1 MKITDPTHHLE
12 FARFGGA
19 DSVSLPRDFYLR
31 DAAAV
36 ARELLGAILV
46 KRSSDGTAAGVIV
59 ETEAYAGHGDAACH
73 SFKHH
78 APPPGH
84 RTRVMFGDGGY
95 AYVYFIYG
103 MHNCFNVTVNVTGK
117 PEAVLIRA
125 LEPIDGIELMCARR
139 NTQDIGNLCR
149 GPGKL
154 CQALGIT
161 RSDYGRD
168 LCGDELFIAAGKPVP
183 DEAALTS
190 PRINIDYA
198 GEASAYPYRFVIKGS
213 KFLSTRRF
221 LPR

>member
-1 MKITDPTHHLE
+1 MKITDT
-12 FARFGGA
+12 ARGA
-19 DSVSLPRDFYLR
+19 LPREFYRR
-31 DAAAV
+31 DAVTV
-36 ARELLGAILV
+36 ARGLLGAMLV
-46 KRSSDGTAAGVIV
+46 KRSAEGTASGVIV

-73 SFKHH
+73 AFKHPS
-78 APPPGH
+78 PPPGH

-103 MHNCFNVTVNVTGK
+103 MHNCFNVTANFTGV

-125 LEPIDGIELMCARR
+125 LEPADGIELMRARR
-139 NTQDIGNLCR
+139 KARDTVSLCG

-168 LCGDELFIAAGKPVP
+168 LCGDELFVTEGKPVP
-183 DEAALTS
+183 GETILAT
-190 PRINIDYA
+190 PRINVSYA
-198 GEASAYPYRFVIKGS
+198 GEASAYPYRFVIKDS

-221 LPR
+221 VPR

>member
-1 MKITDPTHHLE
+1 MKIIDVT
-12 FARFGGA
+12 RGA
-19 DSVSLPRDFYLR
+19 LPRDFYLG
-31 DAAAV
+31 DAETV
-36 ARELLGAILV
+36 ARGLLGAILV
-46 KRSSDGTAAGVIV
+46 KKSAEGTASGVIA
-59 ETEAYAGHGDAACH
+59 ETEAYAGHDDAACH

-103 MHNCFNVTVNVTGK
+103 MHHCFNVTANVAGK

-125 LEPIDGIELMCARR
+125 LEPADGIDLMRARR
-139 NTQDIGNLCR
+139 NAQDVKNLCR

-161 RSDYGRD
+161 RDDYGRD
-168 LCGDELFIAAGKPVP
+168 LCGDELFILEGKPVP
-183 DEAALTS
+183 DEAVSAT
-190 PRINIDYA
+190 PRVNVDYA
-198 GEASAYPYRFVIKGS
+198 GEASAYPYRFVTKDS